1 MNRPRNGMR
10 TAKSAHYVKESCAFG
25 DPRTGDNG
33 CVGTSADSGDSK
45 YARGTRSY
53 TMSRIRGKD
62 TSIERLVRSYLFA
75 RGFRFR
81 KNDRRYPGHP
91 DIVLPKYHTIVFVNG
106 CFWHMHEGCPK
117 FKMPGSNV
125 GFWTAKL
132 TRNRERDGAQHEQ
145 LRAMGWRVIDVWE
158 CELERQSRDARLQSL
173 ASQILDAPVEGA
185 VENGGETADTGQQ

>member
-1 MNRPRNGMR
+1 
-10 TAKSAHYVKESCAFG
+10 
-25 DPRTGDNG
+25 
-33 CVGTSADSGDSK
+33 
-45 YARGTRSY
+45 
-53 TMSRIRGKD
+53 
-62 TSIERLVRSYLFA
+62 
-75 RGFRFR
+75 
-81 KNDRRYPGHP
+81 
-91 DIVLPKYHTIVFVNG
+91 
-106 CFWHMHEGCPK
+106 MHEGCPK